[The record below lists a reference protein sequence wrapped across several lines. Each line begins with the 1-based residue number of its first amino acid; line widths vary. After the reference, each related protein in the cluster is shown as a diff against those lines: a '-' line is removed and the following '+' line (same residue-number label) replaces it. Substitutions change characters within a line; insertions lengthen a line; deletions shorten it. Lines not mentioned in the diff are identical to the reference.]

1 LTGEG
6 IAAGPV
12 LCASGGP
19 GPGLAGMVDGLGARD
34 GALMGGL
41 GEVEEGLAGE
51 FGDAGIGMPE
61 QGEEH
66 TEPAKLAG
74 VDSDDRDRFG
84 HKILLLNSSAGMG
97 DS

>member
-1 LTGEG
+1 M
-6 IAAGPV
+6 A
-12 LCASGGP
+12 GGP
-19 GPGLAGMVDGLGARD
+19 ALGLAGVVDGLGVWD
-34 GALMGGL
+34 GALVGGL

-66 TEPAKLAG
+66 AEPAKLAG
-74 VDSDDRDRFG
+74 VDSNDRDRFG

>member
-1 LTGEG
+1 VRHL
-6 IAAGPV
+6 
-12 LCASGGP
+12 LGP
-19 GPGLAGMVDGLGARD
+19 GGEKCALALPGVVDGLGAGD
-34 GALMGGL
+34 GASLGGL
-41 GEVEEGLAGE
+41 IEIKEGLAGE
-51 FGDAGIGMPE
+51 FGDAGIGMAE

-84 HKILLLNSSAGMG
+84 HRILLLNFSAGMG

>member
-1 LTGEG
+1 
-6 IAAGPV
+6 
-12 LCASGGP
+12 
-19 GPGLAGMVDGLGARD
+19 MVDGLGMRE
-34 GALMGGL
+34 GAPVGGL

-66 TEPAKLAG
+66 AEPAKLAG
-74 VDSDDRDRFG
+74 VDSNDRDRFG
-84 HKILLLNSSAGMG
+84 HRILLPNSSAGMR